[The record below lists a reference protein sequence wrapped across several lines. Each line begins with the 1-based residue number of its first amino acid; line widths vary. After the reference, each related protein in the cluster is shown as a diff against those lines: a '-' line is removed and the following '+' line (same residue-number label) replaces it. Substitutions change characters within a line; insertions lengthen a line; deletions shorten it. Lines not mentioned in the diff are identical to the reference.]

1 MNVIIRFYFFFLCY
15 KNINWIWFV
24 VSIPLFYFLFF
35 VFLRDIYNEAMNK
48 TINYQLT
55 IVVPVY
61 NEEDNIYSLEQKLG
75 EFLPNSICTA
85 CVLFVNDGS
94 RDNSKQRIM
103 EVCARNKDF
112 FYMDLA
118 KNSGLSAAMKAGID
132 YAESIYVGYMDAD
145 LQTTPED
152 FNLLLKDIADYQL
165 VMGIR
170 ANRKDSF
177 FKNLQSKIANGFR
190 RMMTH
195 DGVQDT
201 GCPLKVLHTAYAK
214 RIPFF
219 TGMHRFLPA
228 LILLQD
234 AKIKQIP
241 VRHFPRVAGTSK
253 YHLWNR
259 LVSPFLDCFAYRWMK
274 KRYINYRV
282 GDNNLME

>member
-1 MNVIIRFYFFFLCY
+1 
-15 KNINWIWFV
+15 
-24 VSIPLFYFLFF
+24 
-35 VFLRDIYNEAMNK
+35 MNK
-48 TINYQLT
+48 TRNYRFT
-55 IVVPVY
+55 IVVPIY
-61 NEEDNIYSLEQKLG
+61 NEEENIYSLEEKLG
-75 EFLPNSICTA
+75 KFLPESLIPA

-94 RDNSKQRIM
+94 KDRSLERLLEIC
-103 EVCARNKDF
+103 ERNKDF
-112 FYMDLA
+112 YYLSLH

-132 YAESIYVGYMDAD
+132 AAESDYVGYMDAD

-152 FNLLLKDIADYQL
+152 FNLLLADISNYEL

-177 FKNLQSKIANGFR
+177 FKNFQSKIANGFR
-190 RMMTH
+190 RLMTN

-201 GCPLKVLHTAYAK
+201 GCPLKVLHTDYAK

-228 LILLQD
+228 LILLQEG
-234 AKIKQIP
+234 KIKQVP
-241 VRHFPRVAGTSK
+241 VRHFPRVAGQSK

-274 KRYINYRV
+274 KRYINYQV
-282 GDNNLME
+282 ADNNLTDLK